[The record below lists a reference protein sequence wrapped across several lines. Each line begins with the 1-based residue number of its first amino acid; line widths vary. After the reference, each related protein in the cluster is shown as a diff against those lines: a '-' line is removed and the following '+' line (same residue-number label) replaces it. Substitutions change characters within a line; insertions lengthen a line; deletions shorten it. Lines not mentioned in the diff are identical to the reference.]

1 MFTMMSRGRM
11 LGVVAAMV
19 TSGLLTLGWTIAEAD
34 AKASYA
40 CPYTMSQ
47 TYSAALRLIRVDN
60 GFSVTERDPEAAYIM
75 FDYESRESGTRVTPG
90 AIEMVPSG
98 DSVTVV
104 VKLAQM
110 PRYHEEVLLNALKR
124 KLESDYG
131 EPPAKPKP
139 KPEPDERPDGGADA
153 APDARTRKAAGR

>member
-1 MFTMMSRGRM
+1 
-11 LGVVAAMV
+11 
-19 TSGLLTLGWTIAEAD
+19 
-34 AKASYA
+34 
-40 CPYTMSQ
+40 
-47 TYSAALRLIRVDN
+47 LRLIRVDN

-104 VKLAQM
+104 VKLSQM

-131 EPPAKPKP
+131 EPPAKRKP